1 MADSG
6 VRMIQKHEN
15 PPCAPQNHPIENFF
29 GKIKQKTYQ
38 NNWKAE
44 NRSQLEGKIRR
55 EITKI
60 QLTEPEIFQKLFAN
74 LKKKIAY
81 VKNHGLQILE
91 TELIL

>member
-60 QLTEPEIFQKLFAN
+60 QLTFSKSCLLTSNRKLHMR
-74 LKKKIAY
+74 KIMDF
-81 VKNHGLQILE
+81 KMLE

>member
-38 NNWKAE
+38 NNCKAE

-60 QLTEPEIFQKLFAN
+60 QLTFSKSCLLTSKRKLHMQKIMDF
-74 LKKKIAY
+74 KM
-81 VKNHGLQILE
+81 LE